1 MTAIVAGQ
9 AMTRE
14 AADARYTRVRA
25 LIARVLGP
33 G

>member
-1 MTAIVAGQ
+1 MTAIAAGQ
-9 AMTRE
+9 GMTSR
-14 AADARYTRVRA
+14 AADVRYTRVRA